1 MSIHWDSKTEI
12 RFQERL
18 TQKAKVSYRMVLG
31 LAVVLF
37 PCFSVLDWFSQREH
51 FKILSEIRYITTVF
65 FLWVYSRVRKG
76 KFFSNA
82 PEVSPLICIYVGGLS
97 ITLMTMCLDGYK
109 SPYYAGVNL
118 VILAAALLFPWGAR
132 RMGFVS
138 FGVVMIYLIGVLI
151 KAHFQIDDMP
161 IFVNNTAFMIS
172 TAIIGVSSAYLSDRL
187 RRESFAQH
195 NVNDQVTHALQ
206 TRDEFI
212 SIASHELKTPLTVI
226 RLQND
231 LLHRYSRGVEFDEEQ
246 RDMLKKHVERNDG
259 QIRRLVR
266 LIEDMLD
273 LTRLN
278 SGNMAFQM
286 DPVDAEAMFRDLTDR
301 FSSQLKA
308 SGMNLKLEFESG
320 LIGVWDRMRVEQV
333 LANLMNNAIKYAAKN
348 PLALRLFREGKSARF
363 EIQDF
368 GKGIAKDR
376 SILPGDKSGYA
387 RMGF

>member
-1 MSIHWDSKTEI
+1 M
-12 RFQERL
+12 
-18 TQKAKVSYRMVLG
+18 
-31 LAVVLF
+31 
-37 PCFSVLDWFSQREH
+37 
-51 FKILSEIRYITTVF
+51 
-65 FLWVYSRVRKG
+65 
-76 KFFSNA
+76 
-82 PEVSPLICIYVGGLS
+82 ICIYVGGLS

-368 GKGIAKDR
+368 GKGIAPEQHQRIFQRFERAVDDPGITGLGLGLYIAKKIVEGHGGKIWVE
-376 SILPGDKSGYA
+376 SKINQGSTFVVLLPVLDEA
-387 RMGF
+387 EFNLRR